1 MEERE
6 ANVSMNQTQAV
17 EKRKTGF
24 NSRLDGPIVTFANRF
39 GGTRAKE
46 LERFLKFAIVGLIG
60 FVVDFGTVFV
70 LQSTIL
76 PPAND
81 AGEKLTFNVA
91 LATSIAFVAA
101 VTSNFTWNR
110 IWTYPDSRS
119 RSIRR
124 QLSQFAM
131 VSVIGWLARTVWISL
146 AYIPA
151 GVLAVNLVQAFNPS
165 FTMTVIEEA
174 KLGTFITQFIGVIVV
189 MIWNFF
195 ANRYWT
201 YNDVD

>member
-1 MEERE
+1 MEEHE
-6 ANVSMNQTQAV
+6 ANLSMNRTQAI
-17 EKRKTGF
+17 EERKTGF
-24 NSRLDGPIVTFANRF
+24 SNPLNRPILAVATRF
-39 GGTRAKE
+39 GGSKAKE

-70 LQSTIL
+70 LQSTVL

-81 AGEKLTFNVA
+81 AGDKLTFNVA
-91 LATSIAFVAA
+91 LATSIAFAAA

-110 IWTYPDSRS
+110 VWTYPDSRS

-124 QLSQFAM
+124 QLSQFTV
-131 VSVIGWLARTVWISL
+131 VSIIGWLARTVWISL

-151 GVLAVNLVQAFNPS
+151 GVLAANL
-165 FTMTVIEEA
+165 
-174 KLGTFITQFIGVIVV
+174 IGVIVV

-201 YNDVD
+201 YNDVE